1 MRSSLLLASAFV
13 AALTAAATAPSPAS
27 AQRRGEQGRNEDSNA
42 RRERQRREWTTPQ
55 ARLDGERN
63 TGPCPFVKVLYDAG
77 RFVEFTGGREAAAA
91 VAWTG
96 EIQGVEAECRYQD
109 GQPIRVDVNVAFT
122 LGRGPQAQGRAKT
135 YRWWVAV
142 TERNRQVIA
151 KEYFALNAEFRPGQD
166 RLAAD
171 ESLGGITIPR
181 KNNSVSGNNFEI
193 LIGFDV
199 TPEMAA
205 FNRDGKRFRA
215 TAGEQ
220 AQTSGQT
227 QTGQTATR

>member
-1 MRSSLLLASAFV
+1 MRSPSLAASALL
-13 AALTAAATAPSPAS
+13 AALTAAAPHAS
-27 AQRRGEQGRNEDSNA
+27 AQQQQQRGGGQEEDGNA
-42 RRERQRREWTTPQ
+42 RRERQRNEWSTPQ
-55 ARLDGERN
+55 ARLEGERN

-77 RFVEFTGGREAAAA
+77 RHIEFSGGREAANA

-96 EIQGVEAECRYQD
+96 EIQGVEADCRYRD
-109 GQPIRVDVNVAFT
+109 GEPIRVDVDVNFT
-122 LGRGPQAQGRAKT
+122 LGRGPMAQGQAKT

-142 TERNRQVIA
+142 TERNRAVIA

-166 RLAAD
+166 RLAAS
-171 ESLGGITIPR
+171 ETLGGITIPR
-181 KNNSVSGNNFEI
+181 KDNKVSGSNFEI

-220 AQTSGQT
+220 ATAR
-227 QTGQTATR
+227 TGQTATR

>member
-1 MRSSLLLASAFV
+1 MRSSLLLASALLAAV
-13 AALTAAATAPSPAS
+13 AAAAPQAS
-27 AQRRGEQGRNEDSNA
+27 AQQQGGRGQEEDSGA
-42 RRERQRREWTTPQ
+42 RRERQRREWSTPQ

-77 RFVEFTGGREAAAA
+77 RFVEFAGGREAAAS

-96 EIQGVEAECRYQD
+96 EIQGVEANCRYQD
-109 GQPIRVDVNVAFT
+109 GDPIRVDVDVDFT
-122 LGRGPQAQGRAKT
+122 LGRGPQAQGRSKN

-142 TERNRQVIA
+142 TERNQSVIA
-151 KEYFALNAEFRPGQD
+151 KEYFALNAEFQPGQD
-166 RLAAD
+166 RLAAN

-181 KNNSVSGNNFEI
+181 KDNKVSGSNFEI
-193 LIGFDV
+193 LVGFDV

-220 AQTSGQT
+220 AQT
-227 QTGQTATR
+227 QTGQTAAR

>member
-1 MRSSLLLASAFV
+1 MRSSLLLASALLAAV
-13 AALTAAATAPSPAS
+13 AAAAPQAS
-27 AQRRGEQGRNEDSNA
+27 AQQQGGRGRQEEDSNA

-77 RFVEFTGGREAAAA
+77 RYVEFASGRESAGT

-96 EIQGVEAECRYQD
+96 EIQGVEANCRYKD
-109 GQPIRVDVNVAFT
+109 GDPIRVDVDVDFT
-122 LGRGPQAQGRAKT
+122 LGRGPQAQGRSKN

-142 TERNRQVIA
+142 TERNRSVIA
-151 KEYFALNAEFRPGQD
+151 KEYFALNAEFQPGQD
-166 RLAAD
+166 RLAAN

-181 KNNSVSGNNFEI
+181 KNNGVSGANFEI

-220 AQTSGQT
+220 AARTDA
-227 QTGQTATR
+227 GQTAAR